1 MVRKTVVKEIVLTIG
16 NESCTA
22 EMLTEQAPTLCAA
35 IEQALPIRAPA
46 THAKLVDREIFLQLP
61 FLIDSME
68 NEKVSANGD
77 IGFWNG
83 RQTLC
88 IFYDDM
94 QPLGAQPTFARM
106 TGDVEGF
113 RRAAASTWEH
123 PGQIITIAAKEE

>member
-1 MVRKTVVKEIVLTIG
+1 MIKEIVLTIG

-35 IEQALPIRAPA
+35 FAEALPIRAPL

-61 FLIDSME
+61 FLIDCME

-106 TGDVEGF
+106 KGNVEGF
-113 RRAAASTWEH
+113 RREAADVWDH
-123 PGQIITIAAKEE
+123 PGKIMTITAKEA